1 MLELIAASSATAV
14 ACGLGAVPV
23 FALREPSQAAQ
34 AAMLGTAAGV
44 MAVASVVGL
53 LLPGLD
59 EGDAVGVW
67 AGVVVGIGFMLA
79 VRRRLG
85 RSEHIASR
93 AGRTSALVFIVLLV
107 HSLPEGFAIGTAYA
121 ADPAQLGLFVVIA
134 IAIQN
139 IPEGT
144 SVAIPLARLGAS
156 PARQFWAATASS
168 IPQPVGAVIAFE
180 MVREVSSI
188 LPLSFGFAAGAMAAV
203 VAVQLVP
210 DARELGA
217 RPAGAG
223 CAVGAAGMLALSF
236 VLGTPA

>member
-14 ACGLGAVPV
+14 ACGLGAIPV
-23 FALREPSQAAQ
+23 FALREPSRRTQAL
-34 AAMLGTAAGV
+34 MLGGAAGV
-44 MAVASVVGL
+44 MAVAAIAGL

-59 EGDAVGVW
+59 EGDDLAVW
-67 AGVVVGIGFMLA
+67 AGVAVGVAFMFA

-139 IPEGT
+139 VPEGT
-144 SVAIPLARLGAS
+144 SVAIPLARLGVS
-156 PARQFWAATASS
+156 PARQLWAAIVSS
-168 IPQPVGAVIAFE
+168 LPQPVGAVIAYE
-180 MVREVSSI
+180 AVREVSSI

-203 VAVQLVP
+203 VAVQLMP

-217 RPAGAG
+217 RPALAGA
-223 CAVGAAGMLALSF
+223 AVGLVGMLALSF
-236 VLGTPA
+236 ALGTPA